1 MESLFS
7 RRTGSIWL
15 RAARQFPPECQ
26 VNFPSRGWSA
36 NALTVDCTSPSDT
49 SDSDAGDSDAGDSVK
64 ASTRAPVRGLAGSYL
79 RIAGR
84 IRSHTA
90 LSLDISVLP
99 WMFQALKTATRS

>member
-1 MESLFS
+1 MESLFC

-26 VNFPSRGWSA
+26 VNFPSRAWSA

-49 SDSDAGDSDAGDSVK
+49 SDSDAGDSVK